1 MKRPLQR
8 PNRLTSRLYAYR
20 HAALFLIFLLIVQ
33 LFNVL
38 EQTVVPRFWVECSL
52 DQYIPFIPVFVVPY
66 VFWFL
71 YVGVGL
77 VFLCLW
83 DKETFVPT
91 IFLLCAGMAI
101 ALLIYAVFPH
111 GQPLRP
117 AVTGTDPFSVFI
129 RDVIY
134 ANDTNTNCCP
144 SIHVLNQ
151 LAVHAGICHS
161 RRLQNRRGIK
171 AASLVATV
179 LVCASTMLIKQHS
192 ILDVAAALL
201 LELPLYWL
209 FFRSRLRLRLERLF
223 SDGKAPVSTAAAI
236 R

>member
-1 MKRPLQR
+1 
-8 PNRLTSRLYAYR
+8 
-20 HAALFLIFLLIVQ
+20 
-33 LFNVL
+33 
-38 EQTVVPRFWVECSL
+38 
-52 DQYIPFIPVFVVPY
+52 
-66 VFWFL
+66 
-71 YVGVGL
+71 
-77 VFLCLW
+77 
-83 DKETFVPT
+83 
-91 IFLLCAGMAI
+91 MAI

-192 ILDVAAALL
+192 ILYVAAALL